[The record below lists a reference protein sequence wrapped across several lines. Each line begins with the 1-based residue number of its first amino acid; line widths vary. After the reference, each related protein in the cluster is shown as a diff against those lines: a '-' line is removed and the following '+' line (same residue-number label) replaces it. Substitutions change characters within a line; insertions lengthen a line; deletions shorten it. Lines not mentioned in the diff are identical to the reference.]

1 MKKSTEDIP
10 EFKTGKTRKWP
21 AKVEPLPGA
30 TRRAPLAL
38 QPEHAQPSPEGG
50 TAPPDTDPEAR
61 RIAAELSKLHKAG
74 AIKNEQDAKFY
85 ANVVK
90 TFGGTYI
97 RSTSPSSDEATLT
110 DEQLVPLPPDGLSAQ
125 ERAAYYQ
132 EDLERAIG
140 EEYIAHDPHPPVFH
154 ARQSTQK
161 KKRKRLNS
169 MLRRT
174 QQSLEPLAMTAQ
186 TYAELRELVEA
197 QGAILTAR
205 EDHPRKPGRPDRKP

>member
-1 MKKSTEDIP
+1 MKKSTDDIP

-50 TAPPDTDPEAR
+50 NAQPDTDPEAR

-74 AIKNEQDAKFY
+74 AVKNEQDAKFY

-97 RSTSPSSDEATLT
+97 RSIANGYA
-110 DEQLVPLPPDGLSAQ
+110 PPGGERYNRAASELHWERVHAMFRRHLLGAGAN
-125 ERAAYYQ
+125 ERAAS
-132 EDLERAIG
+132 R
-140 EEYIAHDPHPPVFH
+140 
-154 ARQSTQK
+154 
-161 KKRKRLNS
+161 
-169 MLRRT
+169 
-174 QQSLEPLAMTAQ
+174 
-186 TYAELRELVEA
+186 
-197 QGAILTAR
+197 
-205 EDHPRKPGRPDRKP
+205 